1 MKSVKPSLQTNG
13 RAVCLAALMRV
24 LEQGAYSNLSLNLE
38 LKQARLSAAE
48 KRLATRIFY
57 GTIQRQLFLEYQ
69 LQGLVK
75 TKLQEAYLRPLLL
88 MSIYQLCFL
97 DRVPAAAVLDQA
109 NKLAKGFGRHHSAG
123 YKIVNGILRAFQR
136 RGVKLPP
143 TQPAD
148 KYWSIKESYPLWL
161 VRYLDQHFGSKL
173 AQQIMLACNEPAK
186 TSVRISSLAD
196 FTEVETGLK
205 AAGFQ
210 PERSKLSK
218 SNLLIKKSILGTD
231 WFKQG
236 QVTLQDEAASLPV
249 QAFEFKG
256 DEQVLDACAA
266 PGGKTVQLAEKLP
279 QGHVW
284 ALDLHQN
291 KLQLIKDNA
300 QRMQVAERISTRALD
315 ARKAGSAFKAGQFQ
329 AILVD
334 APCSGLG
341 LLRRKPEI
349 RYTKSKQ
356 DLQQLSKIQ
365 LDLLLKV
372 APLLAPQGQLVYSTC
387 TISSEEDEQVVQAF
401 LQAMPQFVL
410 APLPFGKHEPTWKIL
425 PSDYGSDG
433 FFIAKFILRG

>member
-1 MKSVKPSLQTNG
+1 MKSDKRSLQTNG
-13 RAVCLAALMRV
+13 RAVCLSALMRV
-24 LEQGAYSNLSLNLE
+24 LEHGAYSNLSLNLE
-38 LKQARLSAAE
+38 LKQAQLSSAE
-48 KRLATRIFY
+48 RRLATRIFY
-57 GTIQRQLFLEYQ
+57 GTIQRQLFLDYQ

-75 TKLQEAYLRPLLL
+75 TKLREGYLRPLLL
-88 MSIYQLCFL
+88 MSLYQLCFL

-109 NKLAKGFGRHHSAG
+109 NQLAKAFGKHHSAG
-123 YKIVNGILRAFQR
+123 YRIVNGILRSFQR

-143 TQPAD
+143 VEQTDA
-148 KYWSIKESYPLWL
+148 YWSVKESYPSWL
-161 VRYLDQHFGSKL
+161 VHYLRQHFGDRQAK
-173 AQQIMLACNEPAK
+173 QIMQACNQPAK
-186 TSVRISSLAD
+186 TSVRVNHQAD
-196 FTEVETGLK
+196 FDQVEAALQ
-205 AAGFQ
+205 AAGFDPQ
-210 PERSKLSK
+210 RSKLSPT
-218 SNLLIKKSILGTD
+218 NLLVNKSVVTSK
-231 WFKQG
+231 WFQAG
-236 QVTLQDEAASLPV
+236 QLTVQDEAASLPV
-249 QAFEFKG
+249 QAFSLTG
-256 DEQVLDACAA
+256 HEQVLDACAA
-266 PGGKTVQLAEKLP
+266 PGGKTVQLAECLP

-300 QRMQVAERISTRALD
+300 QRMQVADRISVRELD
-315 ARKAGSAFKAGQFQ
+315 ARKAADVFKPAQFQ

-349 RYTKSKQ
+349 RYTKSEQ

-365 LDLLLKV
+365 LDLLLKI

-387 TISSEEDEQVVQAF
+387 TISVEEDEQVVQAF
-401 LQAMPQFVL
+401 LEAAPQFAL